1 MKDEKILSFI
11 DRLASD
17 DPTPGGGAA
26 AGVTASMGT
35 AAIMMAI
42 RFSNTTKLEEA
53 DKDKLSKAVAQL
65 ENSKTVFIDL
75 IEKDETGFE
84 PLSNAFKLPKETDE
98 EKAHRRQ
105 EIEKGLVTASEA
117 PLELIEE
124 AKKVMDIAENV
135 FPLIKRGI
143 VSDVGVGTQLIRSA
157 LNASSLNV
165 YINADMMKNEE
176 TKQDYLSTTDELVST
191 TIGKS
196 DDLFDKIQTKLRK

>member
-1 MKDEKILSFI
+1 MNDEKILSFI

-17 DPTPGGGAA
+17 EPTPGGGAA

-42 RFSNTTKLEEA
+42 RFSNTSKLEKAEQ
-53 DKDKLSKAVAQL
+53 DKLSNAVVQL
-65 ENSKTVFIDL
+65 EESKTIFIDL
-75 IEKDETGFE
+75 IEKDEKGFV
-84 PLSNAFKLPKETDE
+84 PLSKAFKLPKETDE
-98 EKAHRRQ
+98 EKTYRRQ

-117 PLELIEE
+117 PFELIEE
-124 AKKVMDIAENV
+124 AKKVVDIAEDV
-135 FPLIKRGI
+135 FPLIKQGI

-191 TIGKS
+191 TIEKS
-196 DDLFDKIQTKLRK
+196 DDLFGKIQTKLRK

>member
-1 MKDEKILSFI
+1 MNDEKILSFI

-42 RFSNTTKLEEA
+42 RFSNTDKLEKTEQEQ
-53 DKDKLSKAVAQL
+53 LNQAVEQL
-65 ENSKTVFIDL
+65 EESKTIFIDL
-75 IEKDETGFE
+75 IEKDEEGFK
-84 PLSNAFKLPKETDE
+84 PLSKAFKLPKETDE

-105 EIEKGLVTASEA
+105 EIEKGLITASEA
-117 PLELIEE
+117 PFELIQE
-124 AKKVMDIAENV
+124 AKKVVDVAEDV

-143 VSDVGVGTQLIRSA
+143 VSDVGVGTQLVRSA
-157 LNASSLNV
+157 LNSSSLNV
-165 YINADMMKNEE
+165 YINADMMKDEK
-176 TKQDYLSTTDELVST
+176 TKEDYLSTTDELVKT
-191 TIGKS
+191 TIQKS